1 VWLTCRPGRRETALP
16 DSTLHWSAGRR
27 QELMLD
33 HGRRRAH
40 LDQHVNEHRAPQP
53 PVSPVVH
60 PAVEVVSEPIPSNEG
75 LDIVYE
81 WGIQSFPASDPPA
94 NW

>member
-1 VWLTCRPGRRETALP
+1 LG
-16 DSTLHWSAGRR
+16 
-27 QELMLD
+27 
-33 HGRRRAH
+33 
-40 LDQHVNEHRAPQP
+40 QHVNEHRAPQP

-75 LDIVYE
+75 LDIVDE
-81 WGIQSFPASDPPA
+81 WGIQSLPASDPPA

>member
-1 VWLTCRPGRRETALP
+1 VVDVSSRTARDRPSCPDASSEPGRT
-16 DSTLHWSAGRR
+16 
-27 QELMLD
+27 QELMVD
-33 HGRRRAH
+33 DSCSRARMG
-40 LDQHVNEHRAPQP
+40 QHVNEHRHPRTVIPA
-53 PVSPVVH
+53 VH

-75 LDIVYE
+75 LDIVDE

>member
-1 VWLTCRPGRRETALP
+1 MVDVSSRTARYRPSCP
-16 DSTLHWSAGRR
+16 TLHRSAGRR

-40 LDQHVNEHRAPQP
+40 LGQHVNEHRAPQP
-53 PVSPVVH
+53 PVSPVVP

-75 LDIVYE
+75 LDIVDE

>member
-1 VWLTCRPGRRETALP
+1 MG
-16 DSTLHWSAGRR
+16 
-27 QELMLD
+27 Q
-33 HGRRRAH
+33 
-40 LDQHVNEHRAPQP
+40 QVNEHRP
-53 PVSPVVH
+53 PRPTVIPAVH

>member
-1 VWLTCRPGRRETALP
+1 MVD
-16 DSTLHWSAGRR
+16 DSCS
-27 QELMLD
+27 
-33 HGRRRAH
+33 RARMG
-40 LDQHVNEHRAPQP
+40 QHVNEHRAARP
-53 PVSPVVH
+53 PVTPVVH